1 MKISAFLVF
10 TLGVAIPIIAIPA
23 DKANL
28 IDAVT
33 EETGIDRED
42 VQNIVE
48 VFLENIKQHLA
59 NGEEVSLADF
69 GEFRVRKRAMRSGR
83 NPKTGESI
91 QSPSSK
97 IPTFKAAKA
106 FREAVNTEALN
117 KD

>member
-42 VQNIVE
+42 VQN
-48 VFLENIKQHLA
+48 N
-59 NGEEVSLADF
+59 
-69 GEFRVRKRAMRSGR
+69 R
-83 NPKTGESI
+83 
-91 QSPSSK
+91 
-97 IPTFKAAKA
+97 
-106 FREAVNTEALN
+106 
-117 KD
+117 